1 MPTAIFVDA
10 GFFRSR
16 FPQVYN
22 DKDKNDPAL
31 VARTLHEMALDH
43 LAQPGDDERKE
54 LYRIFVYDWP
64 PLTKKAHCP
73 ISGQAFDFSQTPD
86 AIFRSRFHQELTRL
100 RKVV

>member
-43 LAQPGDDERKE
+43 SPKRRTVQSQAKRSTLVRRRTPSSARA
-54 LYRIFVYDWP
+54 F
-64 PLTKKAHCP
+64 TKN
-73 ISGQAFDFSQTPD
+73 
-86 AIFRSRFHQELTRL
+86 
-100 RKVV
+100 